1 MGQFI
6 FGHVKFELSC
16 KHPSGDVTQAIGY
29 KSTKFWAGDINF
41 KVTTSKW
48 IFKAMEQDEGPNEG
62 GWSFKKKRGPKTALG
77 QFPFLEQGK
86 TKNLRKVAVD

>member
-41 KVTTSKW
+41 KVTTSK
-48 IFKAMEQDEGPNEG
+48 
-62 GWSFKKKRGPKTALG
+62 
-77 QFPFLEQGK
+77 
-86 TKNLRKVAVD
+86 